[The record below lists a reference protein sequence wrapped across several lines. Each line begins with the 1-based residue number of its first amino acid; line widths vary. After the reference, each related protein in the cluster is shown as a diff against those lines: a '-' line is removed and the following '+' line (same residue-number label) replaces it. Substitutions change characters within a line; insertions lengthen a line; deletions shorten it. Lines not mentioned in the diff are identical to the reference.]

1 MQWLAVFL
9 FALKFRVKALFL
21 ILDFSHLEIHRSTIS
36 REAFSQGLSVSSNP
50 KISTYYLILPAP
62 DNGKAVLPTNQA
74 VLVCSATF
82 LARYSVFRAS
92 TLDMCYNYR
101 LLIEWELRSWLAA
114 RDMAVCMH
122 CSTNV
127 WPWNHAV
134 ILGLE
139 ITAKYWSCCC

>member
-62 DNGKAVLPTNQA
+62 DNGKGRSQKKGDYVGKIPKKIAEV
-74 VLVCSATF
+74 
-82 LARYSVFRAS
+82 
-92 TLDMCYNYR
+92 
-101 LLIEWELRSWLAA
+101 IWE
-114 RDMAVCMH
+114 DC
-122 CSTNV
+122 
-127 WPWNHAV
+127 
-134 ILGLE
+134 GG
-139 ITAKYWSCCC
+139 